1 MSKFVNPF
9 SDYGWKKI
17 FGSEVSKDLIISFLN
32 EVIQQEVII
41 DITFRNV
48 EMLGLKH
55 DQRRAV
61 FDIFCENEKG
71 EVFIV
76 EMQKSR
82 QKYFSDR
89 VLYYASFAIQQQS
102 MIVKEKQEKE
112 PDEKVRKRW
121 NYHISKVYVVC
132 VLNYIMDSSRPE
144 KYRWD
149 IVRMDRELKIPFSE
163 TLNEIYLEMPKFV
176 LPLHLCDTFYKKWL
190 YVLNN
195 IEIMERLPEELNNQ
209 IFRKLKSIV
218 EVERMTPDQRLEYE
232 LSLSVERDLCAAL
245 DTSFED
251 GMEKGK
257 VEGRAEGKVEGKTEG
272 KMEEQRIIA
281 ANFKKQGVNIDIISQ
296 CTGLSVEEINKL

>member
-1 MSKFVNPF
+1 MEKFINPF

-32 EVIQQEVII
+32 EVIQQEVIV

-48 EMLGLKH
+48 EMLGLKQ
-55 DQRRAV
+55 DQRRAI

-102 MIVKEKQEKE
+102 LQMRHLQEVPGE
-112 PDEKVRKRW
+112 EDLEKVRRW
-121 NYHISKVYVVC
+121 NYQINKVYVVC
-132 VLNYIMDSSRPE
+132 VLNYIMDPAHPE

-149 IVRMDRELKIPFSE
+149 VIRMDRELKEPFSE

-176 LPLHLCDTFYKKWL
+176 LPLSQCDTLFKKWL
-190 YVLNN
+190 FVLNN
-195 IEIMERLPEELNNQ
+195 IEIMERLPKELNNQ
-209 IFRKLKSIV
+209 IFRKLKSVV
-218 EVERMTPDQRLEYE
+218 ELERMTPDQRLEYE
-232 LSLSVERDLCAAL
+232 LDLSVERDFLAVL
-245 DTSFED
+245 DTRFED

-257 VEGRAEGKVEGKTEG
+257 AEGLLEGQSK
-272 KMEEQRIIA
+272 EQRLIA
-281 ANFKKQGVNIDIISQ
+281 SKFKRQGIDIGLIAQ
-296 CTGLSVEEINKL
+296 CTGLSIEEIEEL